1 MMLRPMTASLADSIR
16 SARDTAGVA
25 LMPFVAA
32 GYPSIDASIAILK
45 SLDLPGV
52 GAIEVGFPFSDPTAD
67 GPVIQEAF
75 VAALD
80 AHFKVAAFFAAV
92 AKAKGEITKP
102 MVAMVSYS
110 IVFRYGVE
118 RFFADAK
125 NAGFEGILCP
135 DLPPPEA
142 ESVCA
147 KAKSAGLDTVLLV
160 APSSSPARRK
170 EIANLC
176 TGFIYYL
183 SVAGITGERDK
194 LPADLEANVRQLKSI
209 SAVLVC
215 IGFGISQRKHLQQ
228 LEGVGDGAIVGTA
241 LVRVVREH
249 ATESPAQI
257 AQAVRSYCQTLLGA

>member
-1 MMLRPMTASLADSIR
+1 MTSSPLAQSICA
-16 SARDTAGVA
+16 ARDAAGIA

-32 GYPSIDASIAILK
+32 GYPSVEASVEILK
-45 SLDLPGV
+45 SLDLPGI

-75 VAALD
+75 AQTLANGT
-80 AHFKVAAFFAAV
+80 KVGELFAAIGR
-92 AKAKGEITKP
+92 AKIAKP

-125 NAGFEGILCP
+125 AAGFAGILCP

-142 ESVCA
+142 QSVCGKVHA
-147 KAKSAGLDTVLLV
+147 AALDTVLLI
-160 APSSSPARRK
+160 APSTSEKRRG
-170 EIANLC
+170 EIARLC

-194 LPADLEANVRQLKSI
+194 LPADLEANVKAI
-209 SAVLVC
+209 KAVADVPVC
-215 IGFGISQRKHLQQ
+215 IGFGISQRKHIEQ
-228 LEGVGDGAIVGTA
+228 LVGVGDGAIVGTA
-241 LVRVVREH
+241 LVRVVKTH
-249 ATESPAQI
+249 AAELPAQI
-257 AQAVRSYCQTLLGA
+257 AQAVRTYCQTLIG